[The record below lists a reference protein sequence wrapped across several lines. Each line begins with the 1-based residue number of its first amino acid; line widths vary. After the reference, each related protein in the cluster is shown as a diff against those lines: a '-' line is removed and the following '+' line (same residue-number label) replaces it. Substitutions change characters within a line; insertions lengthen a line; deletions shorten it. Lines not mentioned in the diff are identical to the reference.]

1 MLLQEN
7 VEESRRGLI
16 GGVQNSLCSSLNML
30 KFILVLVMPQ
40 ENMFGILIILSFT
53 FICFGAL
60 SLTSYA
66 LKEDKLT

>member
-40 ENMFGILIILSFT
+40 ENMFGILFILSFT
-53 FICFGAL
+53 FIGFGAL